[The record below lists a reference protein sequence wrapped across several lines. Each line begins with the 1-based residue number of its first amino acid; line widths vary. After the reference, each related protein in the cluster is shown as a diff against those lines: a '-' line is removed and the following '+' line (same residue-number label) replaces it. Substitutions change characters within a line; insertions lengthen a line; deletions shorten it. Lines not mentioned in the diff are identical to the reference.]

1 MDALTRAICGQ
12 LSQCLLCYAAAY
24 ADLSNSSS
32 TGPLARIRSRRP
44 VNVGVMHPEKAD
56 AERP

>member
-24 ADLSNSSS
+24 AGLSNSSS
-32 TGPLARIRSRRP
+32 PHWRR
-44 VNVGVMHPEKAD
+44 AD
-56 AERP
+56 RVEGGNR